1 MMYKLDIRISLNNQE
16 TFNQEG
22 EVKNRERREQAVIE
36 NGWVKR
42 DEELSGRREGVSKG
56 GG

>member
-1 MMYKLDIRISLNNQE
+1 MYKLDIRISLNNQE